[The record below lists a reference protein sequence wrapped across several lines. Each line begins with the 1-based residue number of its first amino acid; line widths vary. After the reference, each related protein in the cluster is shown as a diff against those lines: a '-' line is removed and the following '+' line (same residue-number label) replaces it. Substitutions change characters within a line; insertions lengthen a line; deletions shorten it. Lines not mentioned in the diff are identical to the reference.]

1 MNWTAEILDDQ
12 EFWRA
17 TTARYDETLAL
28 VVGPTADGRWQAR
41 CGSWRSSTREIA
53 ETGSFLTT
61 EKTVEKAKAI
71 AVGWATG
78 V

>member
-1 MNWTAEILDDQ
+1 MTWTAEVLDGQ
-12 EFWRA
+12 RFWRA

-28 VVGPTADGRWQAR
+28 VIGPTTDGRWQAR
-41 CGSWRSSTREIA
+41 CGAWRSTTREIA
-53 ETGSFLTT
+53 QTGSFLTT
-61 EKTVEKAKAI
+61 ENTAEKAKAV